1 MKTIHQKIKQLRI
14 DKGLSME
21 ELAAII
27 GVTWQTVQ
35 QWENGKT
42 APSRK
47 RLEKVAEA
55 LGVTIFDLLQDGL
68 CLVSERR
75 SAHPSAQRE
84 PKDGELSEFVMGLA
98 RRIEKLDAQGK
109 IRILSTLLD
118 IEQPENRDQQSAEI
132 ASLMK
137 TFTLQ

>member
-1 MKTIHQKIKQLRI
+1 MKTIHQKIKQLRT

-21 ELAAII
+21 ELGALI